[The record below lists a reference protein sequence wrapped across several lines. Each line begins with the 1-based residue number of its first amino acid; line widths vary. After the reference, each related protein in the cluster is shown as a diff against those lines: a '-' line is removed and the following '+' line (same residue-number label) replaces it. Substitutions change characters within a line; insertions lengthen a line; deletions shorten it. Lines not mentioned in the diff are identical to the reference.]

1 MDLYANSPFDESFS
15 FFRSDLVS
23 TARSTSPLDCG
34 KRGLLVVC
42 LKSHS
47 LAKLVNS
54 AEACCEPLS
63 LLTSSMSCEDCFQ
76 CSDDFMRLGGLLH
89 GSYFDIAREVVHH
102 YQVIQLV

>member
-63 LLTSSMSCEDCFQ
+63 LLTSSGILCLVKITFNY
-76 CSDDFMRLGGLLH
+76 DDFMRLGGLLH
-89 GSYFDIAREVVHH
+89 GSYFDIAREVIHH
-102 YQVIQLV
+102 YQVI

>member
-1 MDLYANSPFDESFS
+1 MDLYANSPFDGSFS

-23 TARSTSPLDCG
+23 TARSASPLDCG

-63 LLTSSMSCEDCFQ
+63 LLTSFGILC
-76 CSDDFMRLGGLLH
+76 LVK
-89 GSYFDIAREVVHH
+89 IAFNA
-102 YQVIQLV
+102 LMTS